1 MLASRKANPRP
12 LTDYI
17 GRVETVSP
25 PLRRA
30 CKNTIKVKIQ
40 DEWLVRK
47 NVIEI
52 TFWAQTMFPYEK
64 ENAMGQLL
72 AVTATIVTTFQE
84 STDAMMAVLNPTI
97 PELQSYITNLANW
110 KDQKQLDKRT
120 KFYWIDQIQR
130 TKFTHKAIVTEI
142 TEDRKWF
149 YVTCLKCKG
158 KVHIQRA
165 EIPRFVC
172 KYDGHVPNPSF
183 MYCVNTTIE
192 DESDKAKAVFFN
204 EAIEQMLEKSC
215 YNMVVKDGHTI
226 RKLYLQIFI
235 RSGEKL

>member
-72 AVTATIVTTFQE
+72 AVTATIVTTFQ
-84 STDAMMAVLNPTI
+84 D
-97 PELQSYITNLANW
+97 LANW